1 MPQGKDYIFALQDK
15 NFNFWKVENG
25 VVSRSAQPYFLSFSP
40 DGWSDISIQ
49 NVRNKKYWGI
59 DRTVTIPLKYVNDG
73 AQILKYI
80 FYTLGIEESV
90 YLVIASQKLDFDI
103 VKGAINISELL
114 PDVNNS
120 CEITGEPGETVYLKL
135 TPTTSDVVDVFID
148 PGDDMYHQFGQLSGG
163 KPSIFPLTIP
173 ESGSFS
179 FILYFSGSSVN
190 VGMST
195 KHGNS
200 IPEYGFWYKRIFRGE
215 VDLSTFAHNGSK
227 ITATTLDDGL
237 AKYLKANEGTVFEF
251 PMNVPEAIKVKM
263 DGINLHESLNYQ
275 ATSNFE
281 ITQNFYGPEF
291 LMPVSYLNNEGDSVG
306 ILSSSQTIQYIGGL
320 PWEDK
325 WKLDNFLLKN
335 VGTNVVNVNISG
347 TVEFTCTKMIS
358 QPAYAIRFRF
368 IRSNQAP
375 ANQNDYQIFST
386 PGMIVGQTYSTDFSI
401 TIPLAVDE
409 KLFFEAIFFIGVGTD
424 AGITF
429 SENNKYK
436 ITFITR
442 QDTTYIRAFRPQ
454 YLFEQLLNKVTEG
467 NFIAA
472 ISNFF
477 TKYKNVVLTSGNAI
491 RGLEDATLK
500 IKWTDFFKWWD
511 SFSSVGLN
519 EKLKVVD
526 LDEKENLIDT
536 VNTIKLPEPAS
547 DSFKVSVAKD
557 LLFNELQ
564 IGYPEMKNDVGV
576 LNGNEETNTKMIF
589 SLGTTKSPAVLDKI
603 SPVKASPYEIEK
615 IRVTT
620 LSKDTTDYKADND
633 TFVLEIED
641 ELQHATDTIHE
652 HYKLDRSLNSGATGI
667 LEPATIFNIGLS
679 PKRNL
684 LRNGSTIRS
693 FLYLLDGK
701 TLKFISADKNDKM
714 VANGLL
720 EKADVNIG
728 SLGAKFLNP
737 ILFDFDIEAPEDLE
751 DMLDINPLQLFE
763 FPFQGDTYFGLLE
776 KVSVAPSSNAAQS
789 YQLLSHASNDLTKLI
804 QYYGQ

>member
-1 MPQGKDYIFALQDK
+1 MQGRDYIFCLQDK

-25 VVSRSAQPYFLSFSP
+25 VVSRSAQPYFLSFAP

-90 YLVIASQKLDFDI
+90 YLVIASQKLDY
-103 VKGAINISELL
+103 
-114 PDVNNS
+114 
-120 CEITGEPGETVYLKL
+120 TPGV
-135 TPTTSDVVDVFID
+135 S
-148 PGDDMYHQFGQLSGG
+148 
-163 KPSIFPLTIP
+163 
-173 ESGSFS
+173 
-179 FILYFSGSSVN
+179 
-190 VGMST
+190 
-195 KHGNS
+195 
-200 IPEYGFWYKRIFRGE
+200 YGYWYKRIFRGE

-227 ITATTLDDGL
+227 ITATTLEDGL

-251 PMNVPEAIKVKM
+251 PMNVPEAVTIKM
-263 DGINLHESLNYQ
+263 DGINLHNNLHYSDISQLPISASMYGR
-275 ATSNFE
+275 NF
-281 ITQNFYGPEF
+281 FGPAVYISE
-291 LMPVSYLNNEGDSVG
+291 EGDMTG
-306 ILSSSQTIQYIGGL
+306 ILSQSETLEKVSNMFADRMASLNVILTNADTKPVSVRI
-320 PWEDK
+320 
-325 WKLDNFLLKN
+325 
-335 VGTNVVNVNISG
+335 VGTLEIKVTAVWFSDSG
-347 TVEFTCTKMIS
+347 IRFGFITSKTDELNEYSNLILSLPHLDVPDIGKTFTQEFDIPITLLPGESLFRGGQFNQQSDTETVFEFTDNSRYDI
-358 QPAYAIRFRF
+358 
-368 IRSNQAP
+368 
-375 ANQNDYQIFST
+375 
-386 PGMIVGQTYSTDFSI
+386 
-401 TIPLAVDE
+401 
-409 KLFFEAIFFIGVGTD
+409 KL
-424 AGITF
+424 
-429 SENNKYK
+429 
-436 ITFITR
+436 ITR
-442 QDTTYIRAFRPQ
+442 HDPTYIKAFRPQ
-454 YLFEQLLNKVTEG
+454 YLFEQLLSKVTEG
-467 NFIAA
+467 NFTAA

-526 LDEKENLIDT
+526 LDEKENLIDA

-564 IGYPEMKNDVGV
+564 IGYPEIKNDVGV

-633 TFVLEIED
+633 TFALEIED
-641 ELQHATDTIHE
+641 QLQPATDTIPA
-652 HYKLDRSLNSGATGI
+652 HYKLDRSLNPGATGV

-679 PKRNL
+679 PKRNFD
-684 LRNGSTIRS
+684 RNGSTIHS
-693 FLYLLDGK
+693 FLYLSDNK

-714 VANGLL
+714 IANGLV

-728 SLGAKFLNP
+728 SLAAKFLDP
-737 ILFDFDIEAPEDLE
+737 VLFDFDIEAPEDLE

-789 YQLLSHASNDLTKLI
+789 YQLLSHAKNDLTKLI